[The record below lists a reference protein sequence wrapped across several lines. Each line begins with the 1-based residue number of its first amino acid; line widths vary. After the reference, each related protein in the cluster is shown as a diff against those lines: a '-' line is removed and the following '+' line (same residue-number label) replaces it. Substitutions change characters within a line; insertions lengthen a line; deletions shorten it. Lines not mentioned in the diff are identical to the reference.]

1 MELFISNRE
10 KNDMDALID
19 IQFTNNEQV
28 QTYLWLFHIL
38 NI

>member
-1 MELFISNRE
+1 MMALFISNRE

-28 QTYLWLFHIL
+28 QT
-38 NI
+38 